1 MPRRIIIELAERV
14 QRLRA
19 SSAVEMARL
28 IERRARGRRELLRL
42 DAEDCG
48 YAPPRFAWIGSGG
61 EEAAARWMER
71 RFRRETP
78 SACDVLLVRGSFSP
92 ATLVALAFVNPGG
105 AVALPDPGRPSLRTA
120 ALLAGGAP
128 VAEGRGGSA
137 DAFDFDGVAASRRS
151 DPHVRLRFVAP
162 CSPPAGLPNSLADLD
177 AWVRACAATNTI
189 LCADLSSLLIDMT
202 LSTRPGA
209 PAESEASSHPE
220 WESPA
225 AMPGAATPTLLGH
238 PAGAAVGLEIVTFD
252 ELFGAGKSP
261 FAIIAGHRDLVA
273 GVRRVAAA
281 LGLDTTA
288 PSSLALA
295 PALDEVDRLAASAS
309 DAHRDRRHALADG
322 LQRLGFR
329 TQLPAAGL
337 WHFSAAP
344 RGYQS
349 LPFAR
354 MLLRKAGILVKPGID
369 FGEAGEGG
377 FAISLATP
385 RDTLLRALGRL
396 EELAPRTFR
405 LRRQLAR
412 ARRAPAR

>member
-28 IERRARGRRELLRL
+28 IERRSRGRRELLRL

-48 YAPPRFAWIGSGG
+48 CAPPHIAWLGSGG
-61 EEAAARWMER
+61 EDAAARWMER

-78 SACDVLLVRGSFSP
+78 AACDVLLVRGSFSP
-92 ATLVALAFVNPGG
+92 ATLVALAFVNPGDV
-105 AVALPDPGRPSLRTA
+105 VALPDPGRPALRTA

-128 VAEGRGGSA
+128 VSEGGGGSA
-137 DAFDFDGVAASRRS
+137 AVSAHESLPGSRRG
-151 DPHVRLRFVAP
+151 DPHIRLRFIAP
-162 CSPPAGLPNSLADLD
+162 CGPPAGLPDSLADLD
-177 AWVRACAATNTI
+177 ACVRGSAAANTI

-202 LSTRPGA
+202 LSKGLDST
-209 PAESEASSHPE
+209 AESETFSLPEREAST
-220 WESPA
+220 
-225 AMPGAATPTLLGH
+225 PGLSAIPTLLGH
-238 PAGAAVGLEIVTFD
+238 PAGASVGIELVTFD

-261 FAIIAGHRDLVA
+261 FAIVAGHRDLVA

-281 LGLDTTA
+281 LGLDTSA
-288 PSSLALA
+288 PSSRALA
-295 PALDEVDRLAASAS
+295 PALDAVDRLAASAGE
-309 DAHRDRRHALADG
+309 AHRDRRHALADG

-337 WHFSAAP
+337 WHFSAVP

-369 FGEAGEGG
+369 FGEAGEWG

-412 ARRAPAR
+412 ARRASAR